1 MKRYNPYFSQF
12 KVRRSYICKDCG
24 DDFYSN
30 SPRVKR
36 CKKCALLI
44 YGPNCLT
51 TFLRDVDERMKKE
64 LDKTVK
70 IYTKEEIKK
79 LEEEMKHA

>member
-1 MKRYNPYFSQF
+1 MEKHSPHFSSFEIKRSH
-12 KVRRSYICKDCG
+12 ICKDCG
-24 DDFYSN
+24 KDFYSN
-30 SPRVKR
+30 SPRAKR

-51 TFLRDVDERMKKE
+51 THLRGINEEMRRK

-79 LEEEMKHA
+79 LEEEMSHA

>member
-1 MKRYNPYFSQF
+1 MTFLL
-12 KVRRSYICKDCG
+12 RRVKKAYICKDCG
-24 DDFYSN
+24 KDFYSS
-30 SPRVKR
+30 SPRAKR
-36 CKKCALLI
+36 CRECALLV

-51 TFLRDVDERMKKE
+51 TRLRDRDEEMRRK

-79 LEEEMKHA
+79 LEEEISHA